1 MGNYPVFIF
10 WNTTKLLSTG
20 NQYDRIKNM
29 TGISRYRAVNMYPEI
44 IVDPDTRNRITTPDF
59 VDWTIKSA

>member
-1 MGNYPVFIF
+1 
-10 WNTTKLLSTG
+10 
-20 NQYDRIKNM
+20 M